1 MKKACIPREELV
13 QRIVSVRQEMAKQDL
28 DALFV
33 CGDEHRKENLRC
45 VANSW
50 PIFGLGT
57 P

>member
-13 QRIVSVRQEMAKQDL
+13 QRIVSVRQKMAKQDL

-33 CGDEHRKENLRC
+33 CGGEHRKENLRC
-45 VANSW
+45 VASSW